1 MLHGGDRDFT
11 ANFTSRLD
19 CWILQLLDISWLRP
33 DNGPWHMELQQW
45 GATGRCGC
53 GQDLLWEKRL
63 RWLDMGHHLAHWP
76 LISKLQP
83 LIWWKIRKGLQKP
96 LDLHWFQVYLPSLM
110 GGLESWDFMTFH
122 SLGNNNRPNWRTPSF
137 FKMGKLHHQPAVN
150 SNFEKLDRMISGVF
164 SR

>member
-11 ANFTSRLD
+11 ANFTARLD

-33 DNGPWHMELQQW
+33 DNGPWHIELQQW

-53 GQDLLWEKRL
+53 GQDLLWVITWPTGPSFPSCNHWFGENYPKRTSKTI
-63 RWLDMGHHLAHWP
+63 GSS
-76 LISKLQP
+76 LISGLFTQSD
-83 LIWWKIRKGLQKP
+83 WW
-96 LDLHWFQVYLPSLM
+96 W
-110 GGLESWDFMTFH
+110 LEPWNFMTFH
-122 SLGNNNRPNWRTPSF
+122 SLGNNHHTNWRSPSF

-164 SR
+164 SH